1 MPGPIFIV
9 PDPPS
14 GYQGTPETEQE
25 NQEALFFGEDIYF
38 DVATPD
44 PESEQASYV
53 VNAAGDWTTVT
64 GLAALKQSLFR
75 RLITNPGEWQT
86 KPNYGVG
93 ARQYIKARNTEATRT
108 ELASRIKSQFA
119 LDKRVKTVDTAVM
132 SRLDDGSPGIKVSV
146 TVTPVGRLRLKQSVT
161 FDWEMR

>member
-1 MPGPIFIV
+1 MSAPSFTI

-38 DVATPD
+38 DISAPD
-44 PESEQASYV
+44 PTSGQASYV
-53 VNAAGDWTTVT
+53 VNAAGDWTTAT
-64 GLAALKQSLFR
+64 GLVALRQSLFR
-75 RLITNPGEWQT
+75 RLITNPNEWKT

-93 ARQYIKARNTEATRT
+93 ARQYIKARNTEATRA
-108 ELASRIKSQFA
+108 ELVSRIKSQFA
-119 LDKRVKTVDTAVM
+119 LDKRVHEVNTAIA

-146 TVTPVGRLRLKQSVT
+146 TITPVGRLRTNRTVT
-161 FDWEMR
+161 LSWELR